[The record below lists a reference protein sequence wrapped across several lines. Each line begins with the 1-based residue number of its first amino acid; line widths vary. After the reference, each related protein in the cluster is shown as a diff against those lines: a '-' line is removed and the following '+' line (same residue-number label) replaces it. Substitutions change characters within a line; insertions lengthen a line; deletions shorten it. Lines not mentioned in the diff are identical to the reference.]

1 VFAQEAAMAARL
13 TVVFDDETL
22 YRKLKV
28 RAAEEGV
35 SMKQIIESAL
45 NAYLE
50 HREGERPR
58 RLFDWDAFEEFQRHI
73 EEMDGENPDVGPT
86 DLSDI
91 KHHLYGYPKRPF
103 DEQAWLKLAEE
114 PTPYDAR

>member
-1 VFAQEAAMAARL
+1 MTARL
-13 TVVFDDETL
+13 TVVLEDESL

-35 SMKQIIESAL
+35 AMKDLIESAL
-45 NAYLE
+45 KAYVEQLE
-50 HREGERPR
+50 GKQPSKP
-58 RLFDWDAFEEFQRHI
+58 FDWDAFEEFQRHI
-73 EEMDGENPDVGPT
+73 EEMDAKNPDPGLT

-103 DEQAWLKLAEE
+103 DEQAWEALVDEVNR
-114 PTPYDAR
+114 TNGF

>member
-1 VFAQEAAMAARL
+1 MTARL
-13 TVVFDDETL
+13 TVVLEDESL

-35 SMKQIIESAL
+35 AMKDLIEGAL
-45 NAYLE
+45 KAYLGNQ
-50 HREGERPR
+50 RKAGGRKP
-58 RLFDWDAFEEFQRHI
+58 FDWDAFHQFQRRV
-73 EEMDGENPDVGPT
+73 EAMDAENPEPSPT

-103 DEQAWLKLAEE
+103 DPAAWEALVDDVNRANGFE
-114 PTPYDAR
+114 